1 MISNGIIEAVQPN
14 IEFTISTDLVEV
26 HNLYGA
32 TVVPGYVDGH
42 VHITGGGGEMGANSR
57 VPECYISEL
66 VSAGITT
73 VIGLLGT
80 DCISRSLENLL
91 VKVRSLEED
100 GISAYMLTGSYRIP
114 APTLTGSIMSD
125 MVLIDKVIGSKV
137 ASSDHR
143 SPAASTEEL
152 ARHFSETRVG
162 GLIGGK
168 AGISVVHMGRGRA
181 GLRPLLDATEQSD
194 CNLNQIL
201 PTHMGRCGPLFVEGL
216 HYISL
221 GGNIDLT
228 ADAPEVAAVSGGAA
242 RLVTQALEAGAD
254 ISHIY
259 YI

>member
-26 HNLYGA
+26 
-32 TVVPGYVDGH
+32 
-42 VHITGGGGEMGANSR
+42 
-57 VPECYISEL
+57 
-66 VSAGITT
+66 
-73 VIGLLGT
+73 
-80 DCISRSLENLL
+80 
-91 VKVRSLEED
+91 
-100 GISAYMLTGSYRIP
+100 
-114 APTLTGSIMSD
+114 
-125 MVLIDKVIGSKV
+125 
-137 ASSDHR
+137 
-143 SPAASTEEL
+143 
-152 ARHFSETRVG
+152 HFSETRVG

-181 GLRPLLDATEQSD
+181 GLRPLLDAAEQSD

-201 PTHMGRCGPLFVEGL
+201 PTHMGRCGPLFAEGV

-254 ISHIY
+254 ISHITISSDGY
-259 YI
+259 GSQPVFNKKLECVGITYTRCSIIHDEVVRMVHSEGIPIEMALSTITRNPASRLGLVGKKGVITVGADADLVVWDDEMRISSVYAKSKLAMKDGRPLIKGLFE

>member
-1 MISNGIIEAVQPN
+1 M
-14 IEFTISTDLVEV
+14 
-26 HNLYGA
+26 
-32 TVVPGYVDGH
+32 
-42 VHITGGGGEMGANSR
+42 
-57 VPECYISEL
+57 
-66 VSAGITT
+66 
-73 VIGLLGT
+73 IGLLGT

-91 VKVRSLEED
+91 VKVRSLEEN

-125 MVLIDKVIGSKV
+125 MVLIDKVVGSKV

-168 AGISVVHMGRGRA
+168 AGISVVHMGR
-181 GLRPLLDATEQSD
+181 
-194 CNLNQIL
+194 
-201 PTHMGRCGPLFVEGL
+201 CGPLFAEGL
-216 HYISL
+216 HYIGL

-242 RLVTQALEAGAD
+242 RYSGRLHCGIHREVPDRSLALM
-254 ISHIY
+254 
-259 YI
+259 